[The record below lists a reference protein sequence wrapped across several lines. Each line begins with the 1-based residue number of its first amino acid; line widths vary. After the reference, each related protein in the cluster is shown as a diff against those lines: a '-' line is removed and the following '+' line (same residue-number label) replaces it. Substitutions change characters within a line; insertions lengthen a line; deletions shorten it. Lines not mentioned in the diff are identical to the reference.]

1 MKAMK
6 AGNSMTLTPETV
18 REILQ
23 DWLLRTTVGGP
34 PTVGSVVFRDGKCI
48 VYFTNGESVK

>member
-18 REILQ
+18 QEILQ

-34 PTVGSVVFRDGKCI
+34 PTVGTVVFRDGKCI
-48 VYFTNGESVK
+48 VHFINGDSAK